1 MAQYI
6 EVGDLTGYA
15 ESRQSSP
22 PLDPTL
28 PASNAVNSLPSLNLA
43 DLDDAYSEVAKLSND
58 EEDALLKVC
67 SLSLTL
73 SREVLNGIQGY
84 YWGLP

>member
-6 EVGDLTGYA
+6 EIGDLTGYV

-28 PASNAVNSLPSLNLA
+28 PPPNGVNSLPSLNLV
-43 DLDDAYSEVAKLSND
+43 DLDGAYSEVARLTND

-67 SLSLTL
+67 SFSPTHN
-73 SREVLNGIQGY
+73 SGILNGIQGH
-84 YWGLP
+84 YWRLP